1 MLPPSLVIFFV
12 LILRKDSCFLARIYN
27 SEVCL
32 YQELLILQLV
42 PRQEIC
48 VRSNFIFIESIKIE
62 DTMLFLIMITLLL
75 RNSTRVLCIRSNITP
90 PPAVSGSLRILLPS
104 YCSSSSSSSSSSL
117 LRPLPAF
124 GRPRVDRRAL
134 LQLRWVHLWV
144 FSMSCFTP
152 SALSS
157 EGGRGQACGCQDCF
171 NLTLGI

>member
-1 MLPPSLVIFFV
+1 M
-12 LILRKDSCFLARIYN
+12 
-27 SEVCL
+27 
-32 YQELLILQLV
+32 
-42 PRQEIC
+42 
-48 VRSNFIFIESIKIE
+48 RSNFIFIESIKIE

-90 PPAVSGSLRILLPS
+90 PPAVAAPLCILLPS
-104 YCSSSSSSSSSSL
+104 YCSSLSSSSL

-124 GRPRVDRRAL
+124 GRPRVDRRAF
-134 LQLRWVHLWV
+134 LQLRLVHLWV

-157 EGGRGQACGCQDCF
+157 EGGRGQACGCQNCF